1 MGAVVFYQLP
11 GQGEIEIKYGQEK
24 SKEVNKINDPAKTV
38 HSPAIVNNG
47 TIKKPFDITD
57 EKIGNQKVLIW
68 APYES
73 VFKTD
78 MRTSLEPIINNAN
91 VKLQLTVQAD
101 NSCTVSSFQKITDY
115 GLIIIDSHGSEGK
128 YILTNEKY
136 NSSNYLTYR
145 GWINNGSIEVWTEII
160 RDSTKT
166 IINQYDYYVITNKFI
181 SNLGSSFPQSV
192 IFNGSC
198 ESTKSD
204 FLANAFLSKG
214 AETYFGFNE
223 AVCTP
228 FCSAM
233 ADNIVWWLSDLY
245 ATTGE
250 AFTPGL
256 TDPQGDLHAEFQMI
270 GSEEMSYMIPRWSGS
285 FHYSKNVVKEYVD
298 GDETR
303 TYNINITA
311 DFELNLVN
319 PEDTILFNPF
329 YFMQDSISGP
339 YEISYEKQCN

>member
-1 MGAVVFYQLP
+1 MLFSQ
-11 GQGEIEIKYGQEK
+11 
-24 SKEVNKINDPAKTV
+24 KE
-38 HSPAIVNNG
+38 
-47 TIKKPFDITD
+47 
-57 EKIGNQKVLIW
+57 QKHILGLMRLF
-68 APYES
+68 AP
-73 VFKTD
+73 
-78 MRTSLEPIINNAN
+78 L
-91 VKLQLTVQAD
+91 
-101 NSCTVSSFQKITDY
+101 
-115 GLIIIDSHGSEGK
+115 
-128 YILTNEKY
+128 
-136 NSSNYLTYR
+136 
-145 GWINNGSIEVWTEII
+145 
-160 RDSTKT
+160 
-166 IINQYDYYVITNKFI
+166 
-181 SNLGSSFPQSV
+181 
-192 IFNGSC
+192 
-198 ESTKSD
+198 
-204 FLANAFLSKG
+204 
-214 AETYFGFNE
+214 
-223 AVCTP
+223 

-329 YFMQDSISGP
+329 YFMQDSISWDRM
-339 YEISYEKQCN
+339 KLVMNNK